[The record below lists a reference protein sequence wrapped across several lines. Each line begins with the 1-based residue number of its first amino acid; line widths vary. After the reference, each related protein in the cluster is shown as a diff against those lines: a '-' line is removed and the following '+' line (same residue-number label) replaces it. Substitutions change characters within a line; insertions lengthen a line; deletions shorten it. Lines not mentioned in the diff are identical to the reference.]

1 MEYSLSEL
9 DSVDRMILR
18 ELQQDTI
25 SQVELAKRIALSP
38 PAVHARV
45 KRLEEMGILRRYVAL
60 VDREKLGY
68 DLMCIVGVTLQRHQA
83 GDVNA
88 FHQAVQQMSEVM
100 ECFSVTG
107 EYDYLLK
114 VVARSRKDLERILLE
129 KLTLMPGV
137 ARITTSIVLSE
148 VKNSTEI
155 VLE

>member
-9 DSVDRMILR
+9 DLTDRMILR
-18 ELQQDTI
+18 ELQQDNI

-68 DLMCIVGVTLQRHQA
+68 DLMCIVGVTLQRHQSA
-83 GDVNA
+83 DVTA
-88 FHQAVQQMSEVM
+88 FHQAVQRMSEVM

-155 VLE
+155 ALE